1 MKRLLPLLLLSCT
14 RVVPHTTACY
24 TCTTKIEV
32 TKPGCPVSR
41 DTATYTECNWTAQDA
56 LRWMVRNTYT
66 DRAANGYRARVIT
79 NCNLNK

>member
-14 RVVPHTTACY
+14 REAEAPTACY
-24 TCTTKIEV
+24 TCTTSIEI

-41 DTATYTECNWTAQDA
+41 DTATYQQCNWTGGDA

-66 DRAANGYRARVIT
+66 DSAANGYRAVVKT